1 MEINLLCEERWQCSP
16 ATPVHHHATKL
27 CSFENYSC
35 GGSFYM
41 TKEDAE
47 QALVIYLEK
56 EISFIPAANYVEHL
70 RSKNLTTARSRA
82 TQWLFR
88 TRNRLNLSFGAAFLA
103 VNYLDRVLS
112 MNECNGWKEDW
123 MVELLSVACFSVAS
137 KFSETC
143 TLTLHEIQMEDLGH
157 SFQSSTIQL
166 MELALL
172 EALGWCLGS
181 TTAYSCTELL
191 LWSID
196 SLKPQLHEECIT
208 RVTKL
213 LVGAVS
219 DSRFLEFR
227 PSVVA
232 ASALCC
238 SLDELVPSK
247 SDAHLSSI
255 TRLLNQ
261 AQKDDLVKC
270 HRVMEAQKYGP
281 LHNLIHYYD
290 CPPSP
295 TTVLQKQPIDIYE
308 CHVDFCFLK
317 TGSAGPNSIYHGSST
332 KKRKRE
338 EK

>member
-1 MEINLLCEERWQCSP
+1 MEINLLCEETWQCSP
-16 ATPVHHHATKL
+16 VTPVHHHATKL

-35 GGSFYM
+35 GGSFYT

-88 TRNRLNLSFGAAFLA
+88 ARSRLNLSFGAAFLA

-112 MNECNGWKEDW
+112 MNQCNGWKEDW

-157 SFQSSTIQL
+157 SFQSSTIQR

-181 TTAYSCTELL
+181 TTAYLCTELL

-213 LVGAVS
+213 LVAAVS

-227 PSVVA
+227 PSVIA
-232 ASALCC
+232 ASSLCR

-247 SDAHLSSI
+247 SDAHISSI

-270 HRVMEAQKYGP
+270 HRVMEARKYGP
-281 LHNLIHYYD
+281 PHNLIHYYD

-317 TGSAGPNSIYHGSST
+317 TGSAGPNSIYHESST
-332 KKRKRE
+332 KKRTRE
-338 EK
+338 P